1 MWIQDNWYDEK
12 VIFLN
17 AYIDTHQK
25 SSCRGKEMRTKDT
38 ASKYFLEVLRTNS
51 TAEFIFWAGHYL
63 PMKVLKQ
70 KNNLEKFISN
80 AETYLEPPQMSK
92 MELLGLTIFDKKLHH
107 RFSIG
112 FQTRLC
118 NGRRH
123 LKVK

>member
-51 TAEFIFWAGHYL
+51 PSMINPLPSLFFELVIIYL
-63 PMKVLKQ
+63 WKCWNREQ
-70 KNNLEKFISN
+70 FREIH
-80 AETYLEPPQMSK
+80 
-92 MELLGLTIFDKKLHH
+92 I
-107 RFSIG
+107 
-112 FQTRLC
+112 
-118 NGRRH
+118 
-123 LKVK
+123 